1 MAKKKSYD
9 AYVRTQIG
17 DLIDQLE
24 LPNLYKHALKDR
36 WLDQMIWADKKAGE
50 NRKFYYRL
58 RLITIIGGV
67 ILPALVGISVQLG
80 QDSPFFRVWFPPL
93 TFALSQI
100 IAVSVA
106 IEEFCKFGD
115 RWREYRKMAEEL
127 KSEGWQYLQS
137 SGPYEYGM
145 NQVPESF
152 QPYGQQATQLDD
164 YSNGLANSSSYFELN
179 NNANRKRTHLENYA
193 QFANRIESIINNDV
207 QSYINNL
214 AQHQAKQDAAAQKIL
229 AEAQAVS
236 SNKELIAQL
245 NQNYRDPSAPPQIAP
260 STQTVQTTGTP
271 VDAVISSEAIA
282 AAVGTLKVE
291 QDTIFKANTQE
302 AQTLPDSQKV
312 SIRKDS
318 TFTVMTYAIADHN
331 HFQVTLNQGLGAE
344 NRNSWFVFA
353 SHVTI
358 VDGQGQ
364 PLTAKAPTAPVTE
377 EVATSAATTTVTV
390 TPAGTTTVTVA
401 PVMATTGEISLP
413 VPYFSQRDNLQQADR
428 TCNTSSCAMVA
439 KYLGAKILG
448 DDDYFQYV
456 IKHGDTTDHGAQTQ
470 ALTDIGIKSTWCT
483 NLDFDDLDKSLKS
496 GLPIVIGINHR
507 GSLENST
514 GGHMIVVVGR
524 TKSGDYLV
532 HDPYGDLMTDY
543 STHNGEKLTY
553 SRHVLTYR
561 WTVEGK
567 QTGWGRL
574 FDNNPIPGATAQAA
588 KPVAN
593 SATSVVTVQPS
604 QKPLV
609 TPSNGQPL
617 SGIPQCAIELIKEYE
632 GYDASAYADPIH
644 GWSVPTI
651 GYGTTQYPN
660 GRKVQKGDI
669 TTREQAEKYLIMH
682 ITSHCTAAM
691 ERIPTWGKM
700 NANQRGAIYSFAYNL
715 GAGFYGDPNFQ
726 SITKVCDASDQ
737 WQNHAWVEAQFVKYC
752 NPGTSAE
759 AGLRRRRIAEAKLFC
774 S

>member
-9 AYVRTQIG
+9 AYVRQQIG

-93 TFALSQI
+93 TFVLSQI

-152 QPYGQQATQLDD
+152 QPYGQQVAPLDD
-164 YSNGLANSSSYFELN
+164 YSNGLASSSSYFELN
-179 NNANRKRTHLENYA
+179 NNANRKRSHLENYA
-193 QFANRIESIINNDV
+193 QFANRIETIINNDV
-207 QSYINNL
+207 KSYINNL
-214 AQHQAKQDAAAQKIL
+214 AQHQAKQDAASLKIM
-229 AEAQAVS
+229 AEAQAVA

-245 NQNYRDPSAPPQIAP
+245 NQNYRDPSAPPQISS
-260 STQTVQTTGTP
+260 STQTVPTTRTP
-271 VDAVISSEAIA
+271 VDAAVASEVIP

-291 QDTIFKANTQE
+291 QDTIFKANTQA
-302 AQTLPDSQKV
+302 AQTLSDAQKV

-318 TFTVMTYAIADHN
+318 TFTVMTYTIADHN

-353 SHVTI
+353 PHVAI
-358 VDGQGQ
+358 VDAQGQ
-364 PLTAKAPTAPVTE
+364 SLTAKAPTASVTE
-377 EVATSAATTTVTV
+377 TLTPAVTKTVTVTPAATTTVTV
-390 TPAGTTTVTVA
+390 TPAATTTVTVA
-401 PVMATTGEISLP
+401 PVMATGEITLP
-413 VPYFSQRDNLQQADR
+413 VTYFSQRDNREQADR

-439 KYLGAKILG
+439 KYLGAKISG
-448 DDDYFQYV
+448 DDEYFQYV
-456 IKHGDTTDHGAQTQ
+456 IKYGDSTDHNAQTK
-470 ALTDIGIKSTWCT
+470 ALTEIGIKSTWCT

-496 GLPIVIGINHR
+496 GLPIVLGINHR

-514 GGHMIVVVGR
+514 GGHMIVVIGR

-543 STHNGEKLTY
+543 STDKGEKLTY
-553 SRHVLTYR
+553 TRHVLTSR

-567 QTGWGRL
+567 NSGWGRL
-574 FDNNPIPGATAQAA
+574 FYDNPIPGATAQAA
-588 KPVAN
+588 QPVVN
-593 SATSVVTVQPS
+593 SGTSSVATSASSPQYITAEQLIKIAGSNAPKERLRQLTPVINQTLDRYKINTRLRIAHFIAQVAHESDCFNAMEEYASGAAYEGRDDLGNVQPGDGKRFKGRGLIQLTGRDNYAKFSKAMNQDFLS
-604 QKPLV
+604 QPEMV
-609 TPSNGQPL
+609 AQTP
-617 SGIPQCAIELIKEYE
+617 
-632 GYDASAYADPIH
+632 YA
-644 GWSVPTI
+644 V
-651 GYGTTQYPN
+651 
-660 GRKVQKGDI
+660 
-669 TTREQAEKYLIMH
+669 L
-682 ITSHCTAAM
+682 
-691 ERIPTWGKM
+691 
-700 NANQRGAIYSFAYNL
+700 
-715 GAGFYGDPNFQ
+715 
-726 SITKVCDASDQ
+726 
-737 WQNHAWVEAQFVKYC
+737 
-752 NPGTSAE
+752 
-759 AGLRRRRIAEAKLFC
+759 
-774 S
+774 

>member
-50 NRKFYYRL
+50 NRKLYYRL
-58 RLITIIGGV
+58 RLMTIIGGV
-67 ILPALVGISVQLG
+67 LLPALVGISVQLG
-80 QDSPFFRVWFPPL
+80 QDSSFFRVWFPPL
-93 TFALSQI
+93 TFVLSQI

-106 IEEFCKFGD
+106 VEEFCKFGD

-137 SGPYEYGM
+137 SGSYEYGM
-145 NQVPESF
+145 NHVPESF
-152 QPYGQQATQLDD
+152 SPYGQQVAQLDD

-179 NNANRKRTHLENYA
+179 NNANRKRSHLDNYA

-207 QSYINNL
+207 QSYIANL
-214 AQHQAKQDAAAQKIL
+214 AQHQAKQDAAALKIL
-229 AEAQAVS
+229 AEAQAVA

-245 NQNYRDPSAPPQIAP
+245 NQNYRDSNAAPQISS
-260 STQTVQTTGTP
+260 STQTVPTTGTP
-271 VDAVISSEAIA
+271 VDAAISSEAIA
-282 AAVGTLKVE
+282 AAVGTLRVD
-291 QDTIFKANTQE
+291 QDTIFKANTQA
-302 AQTLPDSQKV
+302 AQTLPDAQKV
-312 SIRKDS
+312 SVRKDS
-318 TFTVMTYAIADHN
+318 TFTVMSYTIADHN

-353 SHVTI
+353 PHVAI

-364 PLTAKAPTAPVTE
+364 PLTATASTAPVTE
-377 EVATSAATTTVTV
+377 EIATSAATTTVTV

-401 PVMATTGEISLP
+401 PVMATTGEIFLP
-413 VPYFSQRDNLQQADR
+413 VPYFSQRDNREQADR

-439 KYLGAKILG
+439 KYLGAKISG
-448 DDDYFQYV
+448 DDEYFQYV
-456 IKHGDTTDHGAQTQ
+456 IKYGDSTNHIVQTD
-470 ALTDIGIKSTWCT
+470 ALTAIGIKSTWHT
-483 NLDFDDLDKSLKS
+483 NLDFDDLDKSLAS
-496 GLPIVIGINHR
+496 GLPIVLGILHR
-507 GSLENST
+507 GPLENPRP
-514 GGHMIVVVGR
+514 GGHMVVAVGR
-524 TKSGDYLV
+524 TKSGDYLI
-532 HDPYGDLMTDY
+532 HDPYGDLMDNYITD
-543 STHNGEKLTY
+543 NGEKLIY
-553 SRHVLTYR
+553 SRHVLTRR

-567 QTGWGRL
+567 NSGYGRL
-574 FDNNPIPGATAQAA
+574 FYGNQIPGATAQAA

-593 SATSVVTVQPS
+593 SGTSVVTVQPS
-604 QKPLV
+604 QKLV
-609 TPSNGQPL
+609 ASSNGQP
-617 SGIPQCAIELIKEYE
+617 SSAIPQCGINLIKEFE
-632 GYDASAYADPIH
+632 GYDANAYADPIH

-651 GYGTTQYPN
+651 GFGTTQYPD
-660 GRKVQKGDI
+660 GRKVQQGDV
-669 TTREQAEKYLIMH
+669 TTREEAEKYLIAH
-682 ITSHCTAAM
+682 INSHCTAAM

-759 AGLRRRRIAEAKLFC
+759 VGLRRRRIAEAKLFC